1 MTWAALESVQTR
13 RHPVA
18 IDTLGFLTEQTAE
31 MDFELARFNMV
42 EQQIRPWDVLDQ
54 SVLDLLLTVKREDF
68 VPPALRALAFSD
80 LELPLDVA
88 GSLTGEVMLAPKVE
102 ARLLQAAAVKH
113 SDSVLEIGAGSGYMA
128 ALLAQQAARVLTY
141 EIQPVLARFATQNLQ
156 RAGIANAVV
165 REGQGLT
172 AADAGPF
179 DLIVLSGSVAFV
191 PDQLLS
197 ALSPGG
203 RLIAI
208 VGEPPMMTAQLITH
222 TDGTQ
227 FSAEILFD
235 TVAKPLVG
243 FPQKDRF
250 VF

>member
-1 MTWAALESVQTR
+1 M
-13 RHPVA
+13 
-18 IDTLGFLTEQTAE
+18 
-31 MDFELARFNMV
+31 
-42 EQQIRPWDVLDQ
+42 
-54 SVLDLLLTVKREDF
+54 
-68 VPPALRALAFSD
+68 
-80 LELPLDVA
+80 
-88 GSLTGEVMLAPKVE
+88 
-102 ARLLQAAAVKH
+102 
-113 SDSVLEIGAGSGYMA
+113 
-128 ALLAQQAARVLTY
+128 
-141 EIQPVLARFATQNLQ
+141 
-156 RAGIANAVV
+156 
-165 REGQGLT
+165 T

-222 TDGTQ
+222 TVGTQ

>member
-1 MTWAALESVQTR
+1 
-13 RHPVA
+13 
-18 IDTLGFLTEQTAE
+18 

-54 SVLDLLLTVKREDF
+54 SVLDLLFSIKREDF
-68 VPPALRALAFSD
+68 VPPAFRALAFSD

-88 GSLTGEVMLAPKVE
+88 GARTGEVMLAPKVE
-102 ARLLQAAAVKH
+102 ARLLQAAAVRP

-128 ALLAQQAARVLTY
+128 ALLAQGAARVLSY
-141 EIQPVLARFATQNLQ
+141 EIQPILARFAAQNLQ
-156 RAGIANAVV
+156 RAGIGNVV
-165 REGQGLT
+165 IREGQGLS

-191 PDQLLS
+191 PDQLMS
-197 ALSPGG
+197 ALSLGG
-203 RLIAI
+203 RLLAI
-208 VGEPPMMTAQLITH
+208 VGDLPMMTAQIITR
-222 TDGTQ
+222 TNIEQ

>member
-80 LELPLDVA
+80 LELPLDIA
-88 GSLTGEVMLAPKVE
+88 GSQTGEVMLAPKVE
-102 ARLLQAAAVKH
+102 ARLLQAAAVKR

-141 EIQPVLARFATQNLQ
+141 EIQPVLARFAIQNLQ
-156 RAGIANAVV
+156 RAGVVNAVV
-165 REGQGLT
+165 REGQGLS

-179 DLIVLSGSVAFV
+179 DLIVLSGSVSFV

-208 VGEPPMMTAQLITH
+208 VGEPPMMTAQLITR
-222 TDGTQ
+222 TDSAQ